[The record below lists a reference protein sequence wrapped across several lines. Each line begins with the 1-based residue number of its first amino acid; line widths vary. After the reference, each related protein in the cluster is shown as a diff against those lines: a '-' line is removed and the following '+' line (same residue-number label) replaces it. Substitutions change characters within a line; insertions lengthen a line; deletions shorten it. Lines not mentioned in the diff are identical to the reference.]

1 MRRACSECGVR
12 DQALCASLTDDQL
25 AVLSRAG
32 RRRYVAKGESVI
44 WAGDENMICAN
55 VVAGVFKLS
64 TSTADGREQIVGLL
78 YPADFLGRPYAPSSN
93 YTVDALTDAELCVFP
108 RSHFEQ
114 ALHDYEELERLLLQR
129 TLDELDNTREW
140 MLLLGRKTAEEKVA
154 SFIVQMSR
162 RLAKGRCGASTGE
175 EFLLPLSRTQV
186 ADVLGL
192 TIETVSRQMT
202 RLKSAGVIDL
212 PTTRS
217 IRVLDRPALSARA
230 EHA

>member
-1 MRRACSECGVR
+1 M
-12 DQALCASLTDDQL
+12 
-25 AVLSRAG
+25 
-32 RRRYVAKGESVI
+32 
-44 WAGDENMICAN
+44 
-55 VVAGVFKLS
+55 
-64 TSTADGREQIVGLL
+64 
-78 YPADFLGRPYAPSSN
+78 
-93 YTVDALTDAELCVFP
+93 FP

>member
-1 MRRACSECGVR
+1 MR

-25 AVLSRAG
+25 AVLSRSG
-32 RRRYVAKGESVI
+32 RRRYVAKGETVI

-108 RSHFEQ
+108 RKHFEQ

-129 TLDELDNTREW
+129 T
-140 MLLLGRKTAEEKVA
+140 A
-154 SFIVQMSR
+154 R
-162 RLAKGRCGASTGE
+162 RQTG
-175 EFLLPLSRTQV
+175 
-186 ADVLGL
+186 
-192 TIETVSRQMT
+192 
-202 RLKSAGVIDL
+202 
-212 PTTRS
+212 
-217 IRVLDRPALSARA
+217 
-230 EHA
+230 